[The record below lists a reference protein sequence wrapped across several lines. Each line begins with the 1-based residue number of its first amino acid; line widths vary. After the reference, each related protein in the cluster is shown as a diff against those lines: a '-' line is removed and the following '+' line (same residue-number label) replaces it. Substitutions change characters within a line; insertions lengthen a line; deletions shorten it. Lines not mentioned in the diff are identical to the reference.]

1 MTSYFTKYT
10 LCTDGAMSLHL
21 LVPVGV
27 EQGCV
32 VCAQCAGGAWGA
44 GALYRVYTAH
54 CTGCADSSG
63 GAWGAN
69 VNSWMLPI
77 DLSAAKHC

>member
-10 LCTDGAMSLHL
+10 LSTGGAMSLHL

-32 VCAQCAGGAWGA
+32 GCAQCAGGAGCTLHTVQGVQIVQAVRGGQMSTA
-44 GALYRVYTAH
+44 G
-54 CTGCADSSG
+54 CCQ
-63 GAWGAN
+63 
-69 VNSWMLPI
+69 
-77 DLSAAKHC
+77 